1 MTKIISW
8 ICWTYYWMCQVSRWE
23 IMPRFWLC
31 GIWLWFCWSLTRS
44 SIVRAPNLRAVHFF
58 QHHQF
63 YHRWSISVLTKLESV
78 CSGGK
83 VKKLKEPIF
92 SSFLQ
97 TELNHHWQMLHYNA
111 LHWSLHYNAL
121 HWSLHCT
128 VLQFIQFSASYY
140 RTDRHPDWHFPE
152 NLPVIWSTAA
162 NIPVSLICEYSDI
175 GADHGL
181 SGWQAIWS

>member
-8 ICWTYYWMCQVSRWE
+8 VCSTYYWMYQVSRWE

-58 QHHQF
+58 SAS
-63 YHRWSISVLTKLESV
+63 SILSSVAKLESV

-92 SSFLQ
+92 SSFQQ

-111 LHWSLHYNAL
+111 LHWSLQCTAL
-121 HWSLHCT
+121 VTTMHCT
-128 VLQFIQFSASYY
+128 GHCTALCCSLFNFL
-140 RTDRHPDWHFPE
+140 HPIIGRIDTPIDIFPRISR
-152 NLPVIWSTAA
+152 LFGQRPQISWF
-162 NIPVSLICEYSDI
+162 
-175 GADHGL
+175 H
-181 SGWQAIWS
+181 

>member
-97 TELNHHWQMLHYNA
+97 TELNHHWQMLHCTA
-111 LHWSLHYNAL
+111 LHWSLYCTAL
-121 HWSLHCT
+121 VTTMHCT
-128 VLQFIQFSASYY
+128 G
-140 RTDRHPDWHFPE
+140 H
-152 NLPVIWSTAA
+152 STALCC
-162 NIPVSLICEYSDI
+162 SLFNFLHPIIGRIDTPIDI
-175 GADHGL
+175 FPRISRLFGQRPQISRFH
-181 SGWQAIWS
+181 